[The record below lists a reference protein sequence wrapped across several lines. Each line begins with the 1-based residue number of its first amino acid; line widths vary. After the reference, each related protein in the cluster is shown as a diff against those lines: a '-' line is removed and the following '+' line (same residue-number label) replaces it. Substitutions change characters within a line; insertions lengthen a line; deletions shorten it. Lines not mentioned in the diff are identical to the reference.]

1 MNPPLSPHR
10 LSEQTLFAGL
20 AASELEELAA
30 AAVLKR
36 ASEGAFF
43 FLQGDPASHILLLTE
58 GRARIYQLTAD
69 GQQVVHRLI
78 GPWSLFGALALT
90 QAETYPVNAE
100 ALEDCQAAAWSK
112 DVLMGF
118 VLRWPRMALNA
129 MQMMAVHLQS
139 YQDRFREL
147 ATERVEQR
155 LARTL
160 VRLAAQSGR
169 KTEQGVLI
177 DLPLSRQDLAEMTGT
192 TLYTASRV
200 LSRWEGEGLV
210 LLGRERVTI
219 RYPHGLVS
227 IAEDLPR

>member
-1 MNPPLSPHR
+1 MNPPLPPHR

-20 AASELEELAA
+20 AQPELEELAA
-30 AAVLKR
+30 AAVPKR
-36 ASEGAFF
+36 AAAGAFF

-100 ALEDCQAAAWSK
+100 ALEDSQAAAWSK
-112 DVLMGF
+112 EVLMGF

-200 LSRWEGEGLV
+200 LSRWEGQGLV
-210 LLGRERVTI
+210 ILGRERVTI

>member
-1 MNPPLSPHR
+1 MTSPLSPQR
-10 LSEQTLFAGL
+10 LGEQSLFAGL
-20 AASELEELAA
+20 PDSELEELAA
-30 AAVLKR
+30 AAGLRR
-36 ASEGAFF
+36 AAAGSFF
-43 FLQGDPASHILLLTE
+43 FMQGDPASQILLLTE
-58 GRARIYQLTAD
+58 GRVRVYQLTAD

-78 GPWSLFGALALT
+78 GPWTLFGALALA

-100 ALEDCQAAAWSK
+100 ALEDSQAAAWSK
-112 DVLMGF
+112 ETMMGF
-118 VLRWPRMALNA
+118 VLRWPRLALNA
-129 MQMMAVHLQS
+129 MQIMAAHVQS
-139 YQDRFREL
+139 YQEHFREL

-155 LARTL
+155 LARAL

-200 LSRWEGEGLV
+200 LSRWEDEGLV
-210 LLGRERVTI
+210 ILGRERVTI

>member
-1 MNPPLSPHR
+1 MTSPLSPQR
-10 LSEQTLFAGL
+10 LGEQSLFAGL
-20 AASELEELAA
+20 PDSELEELAA
-30 AAVLKR
+30 AAGLRR
-36 ASEGAFF
+36 AAAGSFF
-43 FLQGDPASHILLLTE
+43 FMQGDPASQILLLTE
-58 GRARIYQLTAD
+58 GRVRVYQLTAD

-78 GPWSLFGALALT
+78 GPWTLFGALALA

-100 ALEDCQAAAWSK
+100 ALEDSQAAAWSK
-112 DVLMGF
+112 ETMMGF
-118 VLRWPRMALNA
+118 VLRWPRLALNA
-129 MQMMAVHLQS
+129 MQIMAAHVQS
-139 YQDRFREL
+139 YQERFREL

-155 LARTL
+155 LARAL

-200 LSRWEGEGLV
+200 LSRWEDEGLV
-210 LLGRERVTI
+210 ILGRERVTI